1 MNDRDKNIDI
11 ESLETKWYVVFTFS
25 GYEQIVKDN
34 LLNIIEKNNLH
45 DRILDIQIPVEDVVE
60 EKNGKRKIVQRRMF
74 PCYVLL
80 KMKYAND
87 LWHLIVNT
95 RGVTSFVGPQGKPTA
110 LEEDDI
116 KRMRLEKVAVESNY
130 KPGDKVQVIDGPL
143 QGFIGEV
150 EHIDANNQ
158 KLRVSV
164 SMFGRQTPVELEMI
178 QIEKL

>member
-1 MNDRDKNIDI
+1 MTESINI
-11 ESLETKWYVVFTFS
+11 EALEPKWYVVFTFG
-25 GYEQIVKDN
+25 GYENIVKDN
-34 LLNIIEKNNLH
+34 LLKMIEKNNLQE
-45 DRILDIQIPVEDVVE
+45 RIIDIQIPVEDVVV
-60 EKNGKRKIVQRRMF
+60 EKNGKRVVVQQKMF

-110 LEEDDI
+110 LDEDDI

-130 KPGDKVQVIDGPL
+130 KVGDKVQVVDGPL

-150 EHIDANNQ
+150 EQIDLSNR
-158 KLRVSV
+158 KIRVSV
-164 SMFGRQTPVELEMI
+164 SMFGRQTPVELELI
-178 QIEKL
+178 QIEKLI

>member
-1 MNDRDKNIDI
+1 MAENINI
-11 ESLETKWYVVFTFS
+11 EALEPKWYVVFTFG
-25 GYEQIVKDN
+25 GYENIVKDN
-34 LLNIIEKNNLH
+34 LLKMIEKNNLQE
-45 DRILDIQIPVEDVVE
+45 RIIDIQIPVEDVVV
-60 EKNGKRKIVQRRMF
+60 EKNGKRVVVQQKMF

-110 LEEDDI
+110 LDEEDI

-130 KPGDKVQVIDGPL
+130 KVGDKVQVVDGPL

-150 EHIDANNQ
+150 EQIDLSNR
-158 KLRVSV
+158 KIRVSV
-164 SMFGRQTPVELEMI
+164 SMFGRQTPVELELI
-178 QIEKL
+178 QIEKLI

>member
-1 MNDRDKNIDI
+1 MTNVVDI
-11 ESLETKWYVVFTFS
+11 ETLETKWYVVFTFS
-25 GYEQIVKDN
+25 GYENIVKDN
-34 LLNIIEKNNLH
+34 LLKMIEKNNLQE
-45 DRILDIQIPVEDVVE
+45 RIIDIQIPVEDVVV
-60 EKNGKRKIVQRRMF
+60 EKNGKRVVVQQKMF

-110 LEEDDI
+110 LDEDDI

-130 KPGDKVQVIDGPL
+130 KVGDKVQVVDGPL

-150 EHIDANNQ
+150 EQIDLSNR
-158 KLRVSV
+158 KIRVSV
-164 SMFGRQTPVELEMI
+164 SMFGRQTPVELELI
-178 QIEKL
+178 QIEKLI